1 MLDSFFPASELTM
14 TAESKAAQNQANV
27 CLITLTF
34 IDHISDGDFPNAV
47 QLLKHDSF
55 RVAGASVPVW
65 NSKLRKAEMR
75 PVSGL
80 AGLLC
85 YTNPIA

>member
-1 MLDSFFPASELTM
+1 MLNSFFPASELTM

-47 QLLKHDSF
+47 QLLKHD
-55 RVAGASVPVW
+55 
-65 NSKLRKAEMR
+65 
-75 PVSGL
+75 
-80 AGLLC
+80 
-85 YTNPIA
+85 